1 MFYHIFGLAFGAANL
16 LSGNG
21 VAEYIAK
28 SSFVMPILS
37 VLVLA
42 IITNTVFTLQY
53 VEELKKDN
61 CDCSESVF
69 RTMMYILSIIS
80 AVTWSL
86 IILAGLMVGSLFLSS
101 KK

>member
-1 MFYHIFGLAFGAANL
+1 MYFHIFSLAVGAANL

-21 VAEYIAK
+21 VSEYIAK